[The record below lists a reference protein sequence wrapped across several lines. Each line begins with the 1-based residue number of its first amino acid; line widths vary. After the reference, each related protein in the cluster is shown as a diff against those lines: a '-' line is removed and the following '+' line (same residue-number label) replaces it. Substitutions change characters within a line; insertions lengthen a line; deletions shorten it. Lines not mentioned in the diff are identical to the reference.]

1 MTQSLQIFLCT
12 KNRCVL
18 GVSIINNKEV
28 VEVQIF
34 TFDSRGVAN
43 VFITEIILHSIKFS
57 RGSKLTGQ

>member
-1 MTQSLQIFLCT
+1 MDPLSLH
-12 KNRCVL
+12 
-18 GVSIINNKEV
+18 V
-28 VEVQIF
+28 VDVQIF